1 MAFPTGMPFFIGC
14 LRISKI
20 VCHVVKFAI
29 LRMSTQR
36 KEKTMREFWI
46 TVASMVLGYLMYLG
60 IRSMGKK

>member
-1 MAFPTGMPFFIGC
+1 MSADVQNPF
-14 LRISKI
+14 
-20 VCHVVKFAI
+20 HAVKFAI